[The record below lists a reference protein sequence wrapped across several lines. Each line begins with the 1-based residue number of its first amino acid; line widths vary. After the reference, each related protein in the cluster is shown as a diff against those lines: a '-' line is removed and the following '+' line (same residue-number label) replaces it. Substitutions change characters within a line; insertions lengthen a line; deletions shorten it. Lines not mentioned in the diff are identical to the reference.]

1 MSALLGRLDA
11 WHRGTP
17 VREGAIRYAHSH
29 IWRRRECDWMGW
41 QAMTPRLALMPP
53 RFMVDLSV
61 EQRAVLGF
69 PGPGDGYWDVET
81 VEAVGRRYEGM
92 DMAPYAAA
100 LAPRL

>member
-1 MSALLGRLDA
+1 MIPSPGRKL
-11 WHRGTP
+11 T
-17 VREGAIRYAHSH
+17 
-29 IWRRRECDWMGW
+29 
-41 QAMTPRLALMPP
+41 PP

-92 DMAPYAAA
+92 DMAPYAAVLPA
-100 LAPRL
+100 RL